1 MSKRKRKRGINR
13 KIYFYRLAHQHEV
26 LEALPAELER
36 ILNLP
41 FTDAGRYFIDT
52 EDHRL
57 WVQPDSVT
65 YPLKL
70 RFGLTRLADLP
81 TKELAGKLE
90 ALDLAVNQG
99 LAEICHVIICEN
111 GFVTAEFNFEGPRIK
126 RLGDY
131 LYAKRYKLKTRPVF
145 LPLFQKNI
153 LEIVKSMPIINFLEL
168 QGHHSAASLL
178 ARADKDLAQAFDT
191 IGHLGATKSIMLG
204 LAARNNPESKLKQLI
219 VKLAAL
225 MHSSEHHARNEMRK
239 LKIRGIT
246 VEGRTDWVD
255 LLEDHLIAPKEFE
268 RVHPKSK
275 ALSTEAAYAQ
285 INAAF
290 NERRDLLMDAIQ
302 GRNPA

>member
-1 MSKRKRKRGINR
+1 MPRRKRKHGIPR
-13 KIYFYRLAHQHEV
+13 KIYFYRLAHQGEV
-26 LEALPAELER
+26 LEVLPGELER

-41 FTDAGRYFIDT
+41 FADEGRYFIDG
-52 EDHRL
+52 EDDRL

-70 RFGLTRLADLP
+70 RFGRTRRTNLP

-99 LAEICHVIICEN
+99 LAEICHIIIYED
-111 GFVTAEFNFEGPRIK
+111 GFVAAEFNFDGPRIS

-131 LYAKRYKLKTRPVF
+131 LYAKRHRLKTRPSF

-153 LEIVKSMPIINFLEL
+153 VEIVKSMPIINILEL
-168 QGHHSAASLL
+168 QGHPNAGSLL
-178 ARADKDLAQAFDT
+178 ARADENLAQAYDT
-191 IGHLGATKSIMLG
+191 IGSLGATKSITLG
-204 LAARNNPESKLKQLI
+204 LAARDNPESKLKQLI

-225 MHSSEHHARNEMRK
+225 MNSPEHHARDEMKK
-239 LKIRGIT
+239 LRIRGIT

-268 RVHPKSK
+268 RAQPNSK
-275 ALSTEAAYAQ
+275 AVDTEAAYAQ

-290 NERRDLLMDAIQ
+290 DERRDLLMDAVH
-302 GRNPA
+302 GRNLG